1 MKKTTLLF
9 AFLLVSFLSQ
19 AQVVASQNFNTA
31 LGWTSTTT
39 TSDAGTTI
47 SAWARRT
54 TGGAPA
60 CSPFSG
66 TGMARFNSYNIP
78 AGGSGRLTSPA
89 ITFAGATY
97 RVKLKMFRDSGYPTD
112 ADNIKVYY
120 NTTAVAG
127 GTLLGTVN
135 RSTQLAPVVSADG
148 WYSYAF
154 DIPGTLTGTGYIN
167 ILGTS
172 QYGNNIFI
180 DEISV
185 EQIQPVDAEMTSVV
199 MNAIVPAGSKVIS
212 GSIKNMGTTAI
223 TAMDVKW
230 QIDNGAIYTQSLS
243 GLNIAL
249 GQSYNFTHPDQ
260 WNATP
265 GAYALKVW
273 VANVNGQA
281 TDGDASNDLVT
292 KLVSVASGSTARL
305 PLYEKFSSSTCGPC
319 YSFNTN
325 YFSPFYTTGTNH
337 DQLALIN
344 YQVNW
349 PGSGDPYY
357 TAETGQRVA
366 YYGVTSAPTLYVDSK
381 EGTLFSTAELQ
392 NALNAEVLEPAYF
405 SINATRLLNGSDMTV
420 TINTTPYLTGDYVIH
435 AAVVERLT
443 TGNVASNGETS
454 FKNVMMKMLP
464 DPAGTFVG
472 FTHDVLNTQT
482 LQADLSGT
490 FIEDLNDLDVV
501 VFIQNASTKAVMQA
515 AYATDALANN
525 QFNEKAFA
533 KLYPNP
539 SNGIVQIAT
548 EESVTVDVTDMTGK
562 VVFRAS
568 GLENGAQM
576 NLTSL
581 QKGVYVAKMTSVSGA
596 TQSQKIVLN

>member
-19 AQVVASQNFNTA
+19 AQIVASQNFDAA
-31 LGWTSTTT
+31 LGWTTTTT

-47 SAWARRT
+47 NAWARRT
-54 TGGAPA
+54 TGGAPV
-60 CSPFSG
+60 CSPFAG
-66 TGMARFNSYNIP
+66 AGMARFNSYNIP
-78 AGGSGRLTSPA
+78 AAGTGRLTSPA

-120 NTTAVAG
+120 NTTAAAG

-135 RSTQLAPVVSADG
+135 RSIQLAPVVAADG
-148 WYSYAF
+148 WYAYTF
-154 DIPGTLTGTGYIN
+154 DIPGNITGTGYIN

-180 DEISV
+180 DEITV
-185 EQIQPVDAEMTSVV
+185 EQIQPVDAEMSSVN
-199 MNAIVPAGSKVIS
+199 MNAIVAAGSKVIS
-212 GSIKNMGTTAI
+212 GVIKNMGTTAI

-230 QIDNGAIYTQSLS
+230 QIGNGTIYTQSLS
-243 GLNIAL
+243 GLNIAA
-249 GQSYNFTHPDQ
+249 GQTYNYSHTDQ

-265 GAYALKVW
+265 GSYSLKVW

-281 TDGDASNDLVT
+281 VDGDATNDMVT
-292 KLVSVASGSTARL
+292 KSVAVASGSTTRL

-337 DQLALIN
+337 DNLALIC

-349 PGSGDPYY
+349 PGTGDPYY
-357 TAETGQRVA
+357 TAEVGERVA
-366 YYGVTSAPTLYVDSK
+366 YYGVTGAPTLYVDSK
-381 EGTLFSTAELQ
+381 EGTNFNTAQLQ
-392 NALNAEVLEPAYF
+392 SALNAEMAEPAYF
-405 SINATRLLNGSDMTV
+405 AINASRLLNGTDLTV
-420 TINTTPYLTGDYVIH
+420 NITTTPYLTGTYTVH
-435 AAVVERLT
+435 AVVVERIT
-443 TGNVASNGETS
+443 TGNVATNGETS

-464 DPAGTFVG
+464 DPSGTSVN
-472 FTHDVLNTQT
+472 FTYDTPNTFS
-482 LQADLSGT
+482 LQASLTGLN
-490 FIEDLNDLDVV
+490 IEEMSDIDVV
-501 VFIQNASTKAVMQA
+501 VFVQNTATKAVMQA

-525 QFNEKAFA
+525 QFQSNAFA
-533 KLYPNP
+533 TLYPNP
-539 SNGIVQIAT
+539 SNGIVQIASEDT
-548 EESVTVDVTDMTGK
+548 VSVEITDMTGK
-562 VVFRAS
+562 VVFKS
-568 GLENGAQM
+568 TGMENGASM

-581 QKGVYVAKMTSVSGA
+581 QKGVYVAKMTNTTGA

>member
-1 MKKTTLLF
+1 MKKTTFLF

-19 AQVVASQNFNTA
+19 AQIIASQNFDTA
-31 LGWTSTTT
+31 LGWTTTTT

-54 TGGAPA
+54 TGGAPV
-60 CSPFSG
+60 CSPFAG
-66 TGMARFNSYNIP
+66 AGMARFNSYNIP
-78 AGGSGRLTSPA
+78 AAGTGRLTSPA

-120 NTTAVAG
+120 NTTAAAG

-135 RSTQLAPVVSADG
+135 RSIQLAPVVAADG
-148 WYSYAF
+148 WYAYAF
-154 DIPGTLTGTGYIN
+154 DIPGNITGTGYIN

-180 DEISV
+180 DEITV
-185 EQIQPVDAEMTSVV
+185 EQIQPVDGEMSSLN
-199 MNAIVPAGSKVIS
+199 MNAIVSSGSKVIS
-212 GSIKNMGTTAI
+212 GTIKNMGTSVINT
-223 TAMDVKW
+223 MDVKW
-230 QIDNGAIYTQSLS
+230 QIGNGTIYTQSLS
-243 GLNIAL
+243 GLNVAA
-249 GQSYNFTHPDQ
+249 GQTYNYSHPDQ

-265 GAYALKVW
+265 GAYTLKVW

-281 TDGDASNDLVT
+281 TDGDASNDMVT
-292 KLVSVASGSTARL
+292 KSVAVASGSTTRL

-337 DQLALIN
+337 DNLALIC

-349 PGSGDPYY
+349 PGTGDPYY
-357 TAETGQRVA
+357 TAEVGDRVA
-366 YYGVTSAPTLYVDSK
+366 YYGVTGAPTLYVDSK
-381 EGTLFSTAELQ
+381 EGTNFNTAQLQ
-392 NALNAEVLEPAYF
+392 SALDAEMTEPAYF
-405 SINATRLLNGSDMTV
+405 AINASRLLNGTDLTV
-420 TINTTPYLTGDYVIH
+420 DVTTTPYLTGTYTVH
-435 AAVVERLT
+435 AVVVERIT
-443 TGNVASNGETS
+443 TGNASTNGETS

-464 DPAGTFVG
+464 DSSGTSVN
-472 FTHDVLNTQT
+472 FTYNTPNT
-482 LQADLSGT
+482 FSLQASLIGLN
-490 FIEDLNDLDVV
+490 IEEMTDIDVI
-501 VFIQNASTKAVMQA
+501 VFVQNTATKAVMQA

-525 QFNEKAFA
+525 QFQSNAFA

-539 SNGIVQIAT
+539 SNGIVQIAS
-548 EESVTVDVTDMTGK
+548 EEAVSVEITDMTGK
-562 VVFRAS
+562 VVFKTA
-568 GLENGAQM
+568 GLENGASM

-581 QKGVYVAKMTSVSGA
+581 QKGVYIAKMTNTSGA